1 MILWRM
7 MKTGNLTDQRVIF
20 KCLKRRMQRL
30 KGKKGYKNE
39 TADCQEKTSFNER
52 K

>member
-1 MILWRM
+1 M
-7 MKTGNLTDQRVIF
+7 GNLTDQRVIF
-20 KCLKRRMQRL
+20 KCLKRLQRMQRL

-39 TADCQEKTSFNER
+39 TADCQEETSFNER

>member
-1 MILWRM
+1 M
-7 MKTGNLTDQRVIF
+7 GNLTDQRVIF
-20 KCLKRRMQRL
+20 KCLKRLQRMQRL

-39 TADCQEKTSFNER
+39 TAGCQEKTSFNER